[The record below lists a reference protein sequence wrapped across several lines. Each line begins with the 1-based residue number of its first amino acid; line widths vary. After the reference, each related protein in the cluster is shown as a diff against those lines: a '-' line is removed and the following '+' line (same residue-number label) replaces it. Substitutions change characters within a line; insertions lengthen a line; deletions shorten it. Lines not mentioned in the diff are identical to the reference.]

1 MIGVYFDGRL
11 GNQFFRY
18 AFARAIRKERGE
30 QDGFVFNFNTV
41 HQRGTVSDG
50 FEDELKYFNV
60 LPYRVSEGNLTKEL
74 GGLRQKL
81 AYCEDIF
88 KQRFFGKQHT
98 LKELHSLDKL
108 GIIYS
113 REDESDLK
121 IQCPHTPTVII
132 NGKFEVPS
140 YFSAVEDILRQEF
153 TPKYPER
160 LENRELYDVIR
171 STNSVCISIR
181 RGDFVPNMGT
191 ENEFFVC
198 DRLYFEHAMEKAK
211 QLIDHPTF
219 IFFSDDIDWVKKNIP
234 VDVPAYYESGLDPIW
249 EKMRLMYSC
258 KHFIISNSTF
268 SWWAQFLGSWK
279 DKVVISPDRWWN
291 NPDWHSYLLID
302 SFVKVK

>member
-30 QDGFVFNFNTV
+30 KDDFVFNFNTV
-41 HQRGTVSDG
+41 YQRGSISEG

-60 LPYRVSEGNLTKEL
+60 LPYRVSEGNLMKEW
-74 GGLRQKL
+74 GGWMQKMVYAKDVIKHRL
-81 AYCEDIF
+81 N
-88 KQRFFGKQHT
+88 GKPHS
-98 LKELHSLDKL
+98 LNELHHLDAQ

-113 REDESDLK
+113 REDETDLE
-121 IQCPHTPTVII
+121 IECPQTSNVFL
-132 NGKFEVPS
+132 NGKFEVPD
-140 YFSAVEDILRQEF
+140 YFSSIQDILLHEF
-153 TPKYPER
+153 TPKFPEKI
-160 LENRELYDVIR
+160 ENRELYDAIR

-181 RGDFVPNMGT
+181 RGDFISNKEIVND
-191 ENEFFVC
+191 FFVC
-198 DRLYFEHAMEKAK
+198 DRNYFEHAMEKAK

-291 NPDWHSYLLID
+291 NPDWHSYLLAE

>member
-30 QDGFVFNFNTV
+30 QDAFVFNFNTV
-41 HQRGTVSDG
+41 HQRGTVSEG

-74 GGLRQKL
+74 GSVWQMIFYSQDVLRHRIIKKPRTL
-81 AYCEDIF
+81 A
-88 KQRFFGKQHT
+88 
-98 LKELHSLDKL
+98 ELRCLDKH

-113 REDESDLK
+113 REDESDLN
-121 IQCPHTPTVII
+121 IICPGTPSVII

-160 LENRELYDVIR
+160 VENRELYEVIR

-181 RGDFVPNMGT
+181 RGDFISNKEIVND
-191 ENEFFVC
+191 FFVC
-198 DRLYFEHAMEKAK
+198 DRNYFEHAMEKAK

-219 IFFSDDIDWVKKNIP
+219 IFFSDDIGWVKKNIP